1 MNQTYPWIEQKL
13 DEVTSGAFL
22 DRLPHA
28 VLIDGYPNWGVEE
41 LACRLTQKIV
51 GMEGDPRET
60 PHPDV
65 LWLSPENSKLKIER
79 VRNAID
85 FVHLSTQVAKR
96 KVAVLESIEQAS
108 IPAANALLKSLEE
121 PPAKVHW
128 ILTTTA
134 YDVLLPTIRSRCTR
148 VHLHNAHHDDI
159 VRWLLGNGVS
169 KDEVENLVI
178 EYGGAP
184 FAIKSASELKQ
195 QSLRQYLLQGW
206 RDASVDL
213 TIATVLKEQDL
224 YELLAHWMRVTARI
238 IQNEEA
244 AEAFQFWDEL
254 VATRRAAYEQSN
266 LNRQIQIERL
276 LILWFQMKQKIRRRK
291 AAERIKKQQH

>member
-28 VLIDGYPNWGVEE
+28 VLIDAYPNWGVEE

-51 GMEGDPRET
+51 GMDGDPRET

-65 LWLSPENSKLKIER
+65 LWLRPENTKLKIEHAR
-79 VRNAID
+79 DAID
-85 FVHLSTQVAKR
+85 FVHLSTQVAGR
-96 KVAVLESIEQAS
+96 KVAVLESIEHAS
-108 IPAANALLKSLEE
+108 ISASNALLKSLEE

-148 VHLHNAHHDDI
+148 VHLHKANHNDI
-159 VRWLLGNGVS
+159 ECWLLDNGVS
-169 KDEVENLVI
+169 KDEIENLVI
-178 EYGGAP
+178 EFGGAP

-213 TIATVLKEQDL
+213 SIATVLKDHDL
-224 YELLAHWMRVTARI
+224 YELLARWMRITARI
-238 IQNEEA
+238 IHNEEA
-244 AEAFQFWDEL
+244 EEAFQFWDEL
-254 VATRRAAYEQSN
+254 VATRRAAHEQSN

-276 LILWFQMKQKIRRRK
+276 LILWFRMKQEIRRRK
-291 AAERIKKQQH
+291 AAERIKQQ